1 MRRRAPRNQ
10 ILVGDAADTLAT
22 LPDASVDCV
31 VTSPPYFQ
39 LRDYGVHG
47 QLGLEERV
55 EQWVSEL
62 MVVMGGLSRILRPSG
77 TLWLNL
83 GDSYSRHQRYGAPP
97 KSLLL
102 GPERLALA
110 MVEKGWVLRNKV
122 TWGKPNPLPVSVGD
136 RLNATWE
143 VVYTF
148 ALSRQYFY
156 DLDAIREPVAE
167 TSQRRSPSAARHMGS
182 PLRRPTYA
190 GPLAGSNSGLD
201 QMKADGTVAHPLG
214 KNPGDL
220 WIVPN
225 GGYRGAHFATFPP
238 ALIERPIKAGCP
250 ERVCLACGAAW
261 VREHRSEV
269 TGERVTSRPIGHV
282 MRFDRGW
289 RVHHFRGELHPTCD
303 CQAEYRPGLVLDPF
317 MGAGTV
323 GLVANRLGRDWLGIE
338 LNPDYAALA
347 TQRIADDRKSDSKR
361 RRRAA

>member
-1 MRRRAPRNQ
+1 MKRQAPRNQ
-10 ILVGDAADTLAT
+10 VLEGDAAQTLAT
-22 LPDASVDCV
+22 LPDDSVDCV
-31 VTSPPYFQ
+31 VTSPPYFL
-39 LRDYGVHG
+39 LRDYAVAG

-55 EQWVSEL
+55 AEWVTDL
-62 MVVMGGLSRILRPSG
+62 MVVMGGLARVLRPTG

-83 GDSYSRHQRYGAPP
+83 GDSYSRHHRYGAPP

-110 MVEKGWVLRNKV
+110 MLEDGWVLRNKIV
-122 TWGKPNPLPVSVGD
+122 WGKPNPLPVSVAD

-143 VVYTF
+143 VVYCF
-148 ALSRQYFY
+148 ARSNSYFY

-167 TSQRRSPSAARHMGS
+167 SARPKSPAAARRLTS
-182 PLRRPTYA
+182 RPARPAYA

-201 QMKADGTVAHPLG
+201 RMKADGTVSHPLG

-220 WIVPN
+220 WIIPK

-250 ERVCLACGAAW
+250 ERVCTKCGTAW
-261 VREHRSEV
+261 RREHRTEV
-269 TGERVTSRPIGHV
+269 IGERQTARPTGHV

-289 RVHHFRGELHPTCD
+289 AVHHYRGELKAACR
-303 CQAEYRPGLVLDPF
+303 CLARYRPGLALDPF

-323 GLVANRLGRDWLGIE
+323 GLVARRLQRDYLGIE
-338 LNPDYAALA
+338 LNPEYAELA
-347 TQRIADDRKSDSKR
+347 RQRIAADQHVDSR
-361 RRRAA
+361 RWRRAA